1 MKDTQKQRNKVDV
14 ENKTK
19 KSLVAKLTR
28 ERKVSIEMNIDHPPL
43 FVDMFHIVLFV

>member
-14 ENKTK
+14 ENK

-28 ERKVSIEMNIDHPPL
+28 ERKKSINRNEYRSPTTIR
-43 FVDMFHIVLFV
+43 

>member
-28 ERKVSIEMNIDHPPL
+28 ERKEKSINRNEYRSPTTIR
-43 FVDMFHIVLFV
+43 